1 MSDPYIKDDA
11 FSDRLTQALELAS
24 MRKPPEEEAVF
35 MMTLFSENAIYL
47 AEKCIDMM
55 GEIGSEESTD
65 YWRKVYGY
73 IKLHS
78 VRH

>member
-1 MSDPYIKDDA
+1 MPDHYSKDGV

-35 MMTLFSENAIYL
+35 MMALFSEHALHL

-55 GEIGSEESTD
+55 GEMGSEESMD
-65 YWRKVYGY
+65 YWRKVCGY

-78 VRH
+78 VLH

>member
-1 MSDPYIKDDA
+1 MDNMNDA
-11 FSDRLTQALELAS
+11 KGIFPDRLTQALELAS
-24 MRKPPEEEAVF
+24 MRKPPEEEAVS
-35 MMTLFSENAIYL
+35 MMALFSADAIHL